1 MALFG
6 KVKFIAFM
14 AAGSMDLAFLN
25 KINLFIVENNYFLL
39 TQEYKKKHVS
49 TLLILD
55 LRLWETQC
63 SMEKSSMILF
73 E

>member
-25 KINLFIVENNYFLL
+25 KINLFIVENNYLLL
-39 TQEYKKKHVS
+39 TQEYKKNTSVP
-49 TLLILD
+49 
-55 LRLWETQC
+55 C
-63 SMEKSSMILF
+63 
-73 E
+73 